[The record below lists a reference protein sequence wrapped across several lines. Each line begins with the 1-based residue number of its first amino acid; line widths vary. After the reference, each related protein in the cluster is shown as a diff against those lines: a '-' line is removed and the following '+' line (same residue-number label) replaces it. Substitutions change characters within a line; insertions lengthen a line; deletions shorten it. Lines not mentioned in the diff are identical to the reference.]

1 MENRIT
7 VDVYVEKKLSAEI
20 AELKVQLARMEFQT
34 LVLKEE
40 NEALLVEG
48 SEGNIFDLCKEMAD
62 FWMSKGECK
71 SDELDDYFTL
81 VK

>member
-20 AELKVQLARMEFQT
+20 AELKAQLARMEFQT

-40 NEALLVEG
+40 NEALKTENQSLKEGKKVEVKQN
-48 SEGNIFDLCKEMAD
+48 E
-62 FWMSKGECK
+62 
-71 SDELDDYFTL
+71 DE
-81 VK
+81 